1 MLNICGID
9 PADGLQSRNGSEK
22 GGRKCCKQ
30 KEERGCGKKKLT
42 SHSRHCLYR
51 RYDSLESFYPGRTR
65 TQTREAQ
72 PQPRAPAHVPKSD
85 TRPVAGALPFPRP
98 IRIRVPLNFLGLVRR
113 RMGGRWQFEINGDEQ
128 FSDLRP

>member
-1 MLNICGID
+1 MAFKAGTARKRGVANV
-9 PADGLQSRNGSEK
+9 ANKRRK
-22 GGRKCCKQ
+22 GDAGRKN
-30 KEERGCGKKKLT
+30 T

-98 IRIRVPLNFLGLVRR
+98 FRLRVPFNFLGLVRR
-113 RMGGRWQFEINGDEQ
+113 RLGGRWQFEINGDEQ